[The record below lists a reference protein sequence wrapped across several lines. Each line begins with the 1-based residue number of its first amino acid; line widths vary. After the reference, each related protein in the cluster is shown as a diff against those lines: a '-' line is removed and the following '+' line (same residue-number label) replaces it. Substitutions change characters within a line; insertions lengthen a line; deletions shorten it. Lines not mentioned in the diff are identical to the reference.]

1 MRRPST
7 VTGDAIMDSESEVQA
22 QYRADADDSVSCQ
35 VVVGDR
41 KLVVRAEGG
50 SSVTVQVGEPP
61 RVERRTSLGAGP
73 QRPRPLG
80 REYELAAIVQA
91 LDDGLVVQ
99 IHGSDG
105 SGRSTVLR
113 YLAQVRGDDR
123 DVVFLTARGLAIDD
137 LLQTLFDACFDS
149 DGYRPE
155 PSRMRELMGTVRAL
169 LLVDDFDGTAEDLKA
184 LLDTAPAGEIV
195 VASRERIP
203 WSGGF
208 AVELGG
214 LTEADGVALLARE
227 LDRNLEADEE
237 ADAVELWRAAG
248 GNPLALVQ
256 VAAAVRQG
264 IGTLAGFRDSRDSQ
278 QLTRALV
285 LSRTEPQRQVLGIL
299 SLIGAVPAP
308 AALLTAIVGPPCEA
322 AIEQLVAAGLVTEG
336 QPRLAGPLGE
346 HVAALAGTSVAPAR
360 LAETI
365 TAWLAAGTD
374 RRLLGESAPPIL
386 QVLRATMAAG
396 NYPTAVRLARVAS
409 PKLAMALHLGA
420 WGTLLELGRS
430 AALATNAAGDEA
442 YVAHEA
448 AARLQSLGK
457 AAAAEALVGT
467 PAVPP
472 TQLIDNAQTADLGT
486 MQAGT
491 PPAPAVQPP
500 AVPGRGNIRT
510 AVAKPAVWVVVIAAA
525 IAGTIAFTAFDADD
539 PQQAQAAPAIG
550 STIAPTTSTPPVT
563 PEEVTSTPE
572 PTTLVTTSVPIVTS
586 TSARTSSTVTST
598 SAASAA
604 SVATSTAATAIPPPE
619 CASSLGAVDFGAVAV
634 FASSTVKHSFHS
646 PRCHPNGLNT
656 GSMSIRGTDPSAFS
670 FSPGSCP
677 EVITPDGNTYC
688 TIAVTFQPDTL
699 ADFTA
704 EIYVPAADGNGYGS
718 IRLYGRAAEAIF
730 G

>member
-1 MRRPST
+1 
-7 VTGDAIMDSESEVQA
+7 MDSESEVQA

-41 KLVVRAEGG
+41 HLVVRAEGG

-264 IGTLAGFRDSRDSQ
+264 IGTLAGFRDSRDSRDSQ

-285 LSRTEPQRQVLGIL
+285 LSRTEPQRQGLGIL

-308 AALLTAIVGPPCEA
+308 VFPVAPPTAALVFE
-322 AIEQLVAAGLVTEG
+322 
-336 QPRLAGPLGE
+336 
-346 HVAALAGTSVAPAR
+346 
-360 LAETI
+360 
-365 TAWLAAGTD
+365 
-374 RRLLGESAPPIL
+374 
-386 QVLRATMAAG
+386 
-396 NYPTAVRLARVAS
+396 
-409 PKLAMALHLGA
+409 
-420 WGTLLELGRS
+420 
-430 AALATNAAGDEA
+430 
-442 YVAHEA
+442 
-448 AARLQSLGK
+448 
-457 AAAAEALVGT
+457 
-467 PAVPP
+467 
-472 TQLIDNAQTADLGT
+472 
-486 MQAGT
+486 
-491 PPAPAVQPP
+491 
-500 AVPGRGNIRT
+500 
-510 AVAKPAVWVVVIAAA
+510 
-525 IAGTIAFTAFDADD
+525 
-539 PQQAQAAPAIG
+539 
-550 STIAPTTSTPPVT
+550 IAPEGSPPS
-563 PEEVTSTPE
+563 EEVRRQI
-572 PTTLVTTSVPIVTS
+572 LIG
-586 TSARTSSTVTST
+586 RQ
-598 SAASAA
+598 
-604 SVATSTAATAIPPPE
+604 
-619 CASSLGAVDFGAVAV
+619 
-634 FASSTVKHSFHS
+634 HSG
-646 PRCHPNGLNT
+646 R
-656 GSMSIRGTDPSAFS
+656 RG
-670 FSPGSCP
+670 G
-677 EVITPDGNTYC
+677 G
-688 TIAVTFQPDTL
+688 
-699 ADFTA
+699 
-704 EIYVPAADGNGYGS
+704 
-718 IRLYGRAAEAIF
+718 
-730 G
+730 